1 MESCSS
7 TDAVEVAEYER
18 RVLHEVQSQQYLVLP
33 IEETSDPLTVTVEA
47 GTYAVEWFAIG
58 LRSVGEAPLAV
69 PAWSAIHPRA
79 GP

>member
-1 MESCSS
+1 
-7 TDAVEVAEYER
+7 
-18 RVLHEVQSQQYLVLP
+18 
-33 IEETSDPLTVTVEA
+33 VTVEA

-58 LRSVGEAPLAV
+58 LGSVGEAPLAV